1 MKHRLSEQQL
11 RQQVRYFG
19 YYQVIAGILAIVFGL
34 VTMMVAAVQPQ
45 AGRILGVITLL
56 FGTYLTLCIFE
67 IYCGYLTLK
76 QPQRGLKLSRISLL
90 LQFIGFAAGGYGVKF
105 FVGLYAEAT
114 VNLSN
119 DFGVSV
125 SAGLG
130 NSSFAVNSSSDELFF
145 SINLVAMLLFMRT
158 TQWLNEWD
166 YRYTSGASSATAML
180 AAGHDAHA

>member
-1 MKHRLSEQQL
+1 MKLRLSEQQL

-19 YYQVIAGILAIVFGL
+19 YYQVVAGILAIVFALGTMI
-34 VTMMVAAVQPQ
+34 VTTTQPQ
-45 AGRILGVITLL
+45 AGRVLGIIVLL
-56 FGTYLTLCIFE
+56 FGNYLTLCIFE

-76 QPQRGLKLSRISLL
+76 QPWRGLKLSRISLL
-90 LQFIGFAAGGYGVKF
+90 LQFIGFAVGGYGVKF

-114 VNLSN
+114 VNLSDN
-119 DFGVSV
+119 FDVSV

-130 NSSFAVNSSSDELFF
+130 ESSFAINSTSDALFF

-166 YRYTSGASSATAML
+166 YRYASDASQAEATTS
-180 AAGHDAHA
+180 DAHA